1 MVLVLRRTALFVFI
15 VLMWAFVVAA
25 ARAETYDIVS
35 MSGFA
40 PGTVV
45 VKTSERSLYF
55 VLDGRRAMRF
65 PVGVGKSGQAWT
77 GTSQVSGK
85 YVRPAWSPPDDIR
98 RENPRL
104 PKVIPGGAPN
114 NPMGAFALTLGDGT
128 YAIHGTN
135 RPELIGQ
142 PASHGCVRMRNE
154 DISAL
159 IPLAR
164 QGTPVVIV
172 D

>member
-1 MVLVLRRTALFVFI
+1 MTLVLRRTALFVFI

-25 ARAETYDIVS
+25 ARASTHDIVP

-55 VLDGRRAMRF
+55 ILDGRSAMRF

-85 YVRPAWSPPDDIR
+85 YVRPAWQAPDDIR

-135 RPELIGQ
+135 RPQSVGRFV
-142 PASHGCVRMRNE
+142 SHGCIRMYNA
-154 DISAL
+154 DIL
-159 IPLAR
+159 DLYAR
-164 QGTPVVIV
+164 TRVGTEVIV
-172 D
+172 LR

>member
-15 VLMWAFVVAA
+15 VLVWAFAVAA
-25 ARAETYDIVS
+25 ARASTRDIVS
-35 MSGFA
+35 MAGFA

-55 VLDGRRAMRF
+55 ILDDRRAMRF

-77 GTSQVSGK
+77 GTSRVSGK
-85 YVRPAWSPPDDIR
+85 YVRPAWEAPDDIR

-114 NPMGAFALTLGDGT
+114 NPMGEFALTLGDGT

-135 RPELIGQ
+135 RPQSVGRFV
-142 PASHGCVRMRNE
+142 SHGCIRMYNA
-154 DISAL
+154 DIRAL
-159 IPLAR
+159 YSMVGV
-164 QGTPVVIV
+164 GTPVIV
-172 D
+172 ER